1 MADRLIRMVIEE
13 GLNQLPYQDCQVV
26 TPTNCTYS
34 GHKFEK
40 GNCGVSIVR
49 SGEAMEKALQE
60 CCRSM
65 RIGKVLVDSDSET
78 HEAHVVFAKFP
89 DDIAT
94 RKVLLLYPI
103 MRSGNKVCKAVQ
115 VLKEHNVP
123 EDHVILINL
132 FCTPMAR
139 DRIVQQFPDMKVL
152 TTELHPVTP
161 NHFGQKYFG
170 TDYVD

>member
-1 MADRLIRMVIEE
+1 M
-13 GLNQLPYQDCQVV
+13 
-26 TPTNCTYS
+26 
-34 GHKFEK
+34 
-40 GNCGVSIVR
+40 R

-89 DDIAT
+89 DDIAS

-103 MRSGNKVCKAVQ
+103 MRLVKIGITMQYPALNTASRSGNKVCKAVQ

-123 EDHVILINL
+123 EEHIILINL
-132 FCTPMAR
+132 FCTPDAR
-139 DRIVQQFPDMKVL
+139 DRIVQQFPDVR
-152 TTELHPVTP
+152 
-161 NHFGQKYFG
+161 Q
-170 TDYVD
+170 

>member
-1 MADRLIRMVIEE
+1 MMDL
-13 GLNQLPYQDCQVV
+13 QVV
-26 TPTNCTYS
+26 TPTGCSYS
-34 GHKFEK
+34 GLKYEK

-103 MRSGNKVCKAVQ
+103 MRSEQPQLVA
-115 VLKEHNVP
+115 
-123 EDHVILINL
+123 IS
-132 FCTPMAR
+132 
-139 DRIVQQFPDMKVL
+139 
-152 TTELHPVTP
+152 HPFLSP
-161 NHFGQKYFG
+161 
-170 TDYVD
+170 VDLATKCVKQSRC

>member
-13 GLNQLPYQDCQVV
+13 GLNQLPYQDCEVV
-26 TPTNCTYS
+26 TPTGCTYS

-103 MRSGNKVCKAVQ
+103 MR
-115 VLKEHNVP
+115 
-123 EDHVILINL
+123 
-132 FCTPMAR
+132 
-139 DRIVQQFPDMKVL
+139 
-152 TTELHPVTP
+152 
-161 NHFGQKYFG
+161 
-170 TDYVD
+170 